1 MFLACRH
8 SLLTGITIF
17 VKKNKVR
24 RGFFIVLIGLLT
36 DIAIADIKP
45 FASDG
50 CSAFPDGTIEQKN
63 LWLSCCK
70 DHDVAYW
77 MGGSSEERLA
87 ADKSLEACVEQVGE
101 PEVAKLMLLGV
112 RVGGSPYLPTKFRW
126 GYGWPYFRG
135 YKSISEKERLQIE
148 KFKR

>member
-1 MFLACRH
+1 MLA
-8 SLLTGITIF
+8 
-17 VKKNKVR
+17 KNS
-24 RGFFIVLIGLLT
+24 FIVLIGLLT

-45 FASDG
+45 FTSDG

-63 LWLSCCK
+63 LWLSCCE

-77 MGGSSEERLA
+77 VGGSFDERLA

-148 KFKR
+148 KYKR

>member
-1 MFLACRH
+1 MLTRMLLAALAT
-8 SLLTGITIF
+8 LLA
-17 VKKNKVR
+17 NM
-24 RGFFIVLIGLLT
+24 
-36 DIAIADIKP
+36 AAANIKP
-45 FASDG
+45 FTSDG
-50 CSAFPDGTIEQKN
+50 CSAFPDGTITQKS

-70 DHDVAYW
+70 EHDVAYW
-77 MGGSSEERLA
+77 MGGSSQERLA
-87 ADKSLEACVEQVGE
+87 ADKSLEACVERAGE

-148 KFKR
+148 KYKR